1 MRSGGPSLGRNA
13 KLLLATALLG
23 FIGIWVTYHYTFGND
38 RLRTLP
44 WRDLTS
50 RVAPLRFPHGTTRLL
65 PGPKTFALYLRER
78 GFRGRPPAIDFDRRD
93 VILVALGPRSTTAYE
108 LQVVSV
114 VEERRRVVVTLREH
128 TPTLGK
134 SVIVR
139 TVYPFRLI
147 TIPETGKR
155 KFLHIEGRP

>member
-1 MRSGGPSLGRNA
+1 MPSAAPGLGRNA
-13 KLLLATALLG
+13 SLLLATALLG
-23 FIGIWVTYHYTFGND
+23 FSGIWVTYHYTFGND

-50 RVAPLRFPHGTTRLL
+50 AVGPLRFPHGTTRLL

-78 GFRGRPPAIDFDRRD
+78 GFRGRPPTIDFDRRD
-93 VILVALGPRSTTAYE
+93 AILVALGPRSTTTYE

-128 TPTLGK
+128 TPTLGEP
-134 SVIVR
+134 VTVR

-147 TIPETGKR
+147 TIPKTHKR
-155 KFLHIEGRP
+155 KFVHIEGRP